1 MAHFNSYQH
10 SQDHHVALGLN
21 FVGMMMAGFANSVVL
36 SCPTLFVAIWF
47 GENERATA
55 NMIGTAADPLGLA
68 IASLVSPALVHSASD
83 MRTMLWVF
91 AIPAILG
98 LILTL
103 IFVMD
108 EPPTPPSAGAAEP
121 SDSFVVGLKKLY
133 HNRPYLLLMV
143 SFGLAT
149 GAMATLLSFMAQ
161 IMNAQGYTDVCHSA
175 TVVYL
180 FPDGFHRTTP
190 EMPRRSSSAQE
201 SLGPGWLASTW
212 TIRSASVRP

>member
-1 MAHFNSYQH
+1 MI
-10 SQDHHVALGLN
+10 
-21 FVGMMMAGFANSVVL
+21 MAGFANAVVL
-36 SCPTLFVAIWF
+36 SCPTLFVATWF

-55 NMIGTAADPLGLA
+55 NMIATAADPLGLA
-68 IASLVSPALVHSASD
+68 LASVLSPVMVTQPKDLP
-83 MRTMLWVF
+83 TMLWVF
-91 AIPAILG
+91 AIPSIAG
-98 LILTL
+98 MMLTL

-108 EPPTPPSAGAAEP
+108 EPPTPPSASAAEET
-121 SDSFVVGLKKLY
+121 DSFSEGLKKIAN
-133 HNRPYLLLMV
+133 NRPYLILMV

-201 SLGPGWLASTW
+201 SLGPGLLACTW
-212 TIRSASVRP
+212 TTRSASRRS